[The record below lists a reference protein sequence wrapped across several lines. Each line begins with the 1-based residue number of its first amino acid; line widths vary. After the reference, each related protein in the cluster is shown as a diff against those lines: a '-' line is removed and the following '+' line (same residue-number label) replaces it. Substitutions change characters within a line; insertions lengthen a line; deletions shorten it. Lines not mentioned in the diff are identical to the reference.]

1 MMKHECQERNPTCL
15 CNKCKNDSKTCCEE
29 HNGTGCPAVQCV
41 DFIPYN
47 VWTSAKKAY
56 PKEEGYYIV
65 LEKYEWYQGGDYK
78 CGYDVT
84 LAEWDKK
91 KRAFLFW
98 DDGIQH
104 KIYRPDY
111 WMKVP
116 DFPENETEAD

>member
-1 MMKHECQERNPTCL
+1 M
-15 CNKCKNDSKTCCEE
+15 
-29 HNGTGCPAVQCV
+29 
-41 DFIPYN
+41 
-47 VWTSAKKAY
+47 
-56 PKEEGYYIV
+56 
-65 LEKYEWYQGGDYK
+65 LEKYEWYPGGDYK